1 MAKAFKFGDDLWDP
15 SHRFETS
22 WLVSPYVLFG
32 CRAIISLYTFTTL
45 FVVLGWNCTHPG
57 PDSEYTCQASAATFS
72 YFTHLTYWG
81 LAFYFLVSSIHTFT
95 YARWHVALLDKWPR
109 PLQALHAFYYST
121 ITCYPFL
128 VTIVYW
134 GLIYGALPGW
144 FPTAF
149 GAWSNIAMHGMNS
162 LFALFEIIVPRTSP
176 SPLIHMFWLIV
187 VLVLYLALAYVTKAT
202 KGFYTYDFLDPAK
215 QKNGLVA
222 AYVFGI
228 AVAILIVF
236 MLVWGLLWT
245 RRWLTEQKLGIE
257 GKFAKGGRPMA
268 TTHVSTWEDN
278 REDQHE
284 MHSTTNFAKR
294 NSGRFS

>member
-45 FVVLGWNCTHPG
+45 FFVLGWNCTHPG

-72 YFTHLTYWG
+72 FFTHLTYWG

-134 GLIYGALPGW
+134 GLIYGAGPGW
-144 FPTAF
+144 FPTVF

-162 LFALFEIIVPRTSP
+162 LFALFEIIVPRTNP
-176 SPLIHMFWLIV
+176 SPPRPH
-187 VLVLYLALAYVTKAT
+187 AT
-202 KGFYTYDFLDPAK
+202 KGFYTYEFLDPAK

-228 AVAILIVF
+228 AIAILIVF
-236 MLVWGLLWT
+236 MLVWSLIWT
-245 RRWLTEQKLGIE
+245 RRWLTEQKLGME